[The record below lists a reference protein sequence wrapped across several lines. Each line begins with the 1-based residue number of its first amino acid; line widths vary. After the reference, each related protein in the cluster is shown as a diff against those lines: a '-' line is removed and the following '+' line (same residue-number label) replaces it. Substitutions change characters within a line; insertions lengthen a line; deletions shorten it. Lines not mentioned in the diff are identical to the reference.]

1 MKIEGTEWGDGEKVK
16 RRNEGAEARERGRS
30 IEGILIPILLFL
42 PHSCRIEEAFMMGYR
57 FMARLR
63 RYYACIGRSRGGKK
77 GDDGGGGRY
86 LYDFRY
92 LPRWGERG
100 TEREREGGRLER
112 VALWS
117 IVKIMKPKRDFSLF
131 NWRPQTISR
140 LIARFLLDLRSHDQS
155 ERRNCNFFDPII
167 STFVRILRLISNN
180 EHV

>member
-1 MKIEGTEWGDGEKVK
+1 MRYRPSHGWTKGWREERGNIGEKDENRRNGRGDGEKVK

-92 LPRWGERG
+92 LPRWGECG
-100 TEREREGGRLER
+100 TERERRRRKTREGGALEHCEDNE
-112 VALWS
+112 A
-117 IVKIMKPKRDFSLF
+117 K
-131 NWRPQTISR
+131 
-140 LIARFLLDLRSHDQS
+140 ARFLPFQLAPPND
-155 ERRNCNFFDPII
+155 
-167 STFVRILRLISNN
+167 ISND
-180 EHV
+180 